1 MAVGGIEMR
10 NFICYICWQQLIGQP
25 RDERFSNY
33 NDPSLR
39 VLRFFRN
46 KICGVWLWRMIV
58 MSRIKQS
65 SLGAPSTPA
74 SSSSIFSYQNKN
86 ILWST
91 VEWVARLWP
100 HLGYDQGEGEIIPL
114 VRSTGVSSSCHRS
127 TCGGDTCDQETVL
140 WSELRT
146 LTTLQWTLKQ
156 MWNCVWN

>member
-46 KICGVWLWRMIV
+46 KICWVWLWRMIV
-58 MSRIKQS
+58 MSRIKQP

-100 HLGYDQGEGEIIPL
+100 HLGYDQGEGKIIPL
-114 VRSTGVSSSCHRS
+114 VRGTGVSASCQE
-127 TCGGDTCDQETVL
+127 DTPLIWGENIDHAAVDFETDVKL
-140 WSELRT
+140 CMK
-146 LTTLQWTLKQ
+146 LKL
-156 MWNCVWN
+156 MIVV